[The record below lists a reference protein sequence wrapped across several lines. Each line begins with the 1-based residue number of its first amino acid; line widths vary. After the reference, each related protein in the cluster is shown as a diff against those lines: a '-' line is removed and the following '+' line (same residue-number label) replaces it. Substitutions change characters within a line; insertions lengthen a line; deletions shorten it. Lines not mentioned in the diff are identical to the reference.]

1 MEVRISDCRLHYE
14 EAGSGEP
21 LVLLHGNG
29 EDCGYFARQVEYFSA
44 KYRVIALDTRGH
56 GKSERGFAPF
66 TIVQFAEDLR
76 QALEK
81 IAPEPVHL
89 LGFSDGGNIA
99 MAFALRWPKL
109 LRSLILNGANLRPSG
124 VKFFVQAPIVLD
136 YGLCR
141 LLSPFSSRAGKN
153 GELLGLMVTQP
164 HVEERELGAIRVP
177 ALVIAGNRD
186 MIREAHTRSIAA
198 GIAGSRLVILGG
210 DHFVAS
216 KEPEAFNRAV
226 EVFLEELHG
235 GK

>member
-1 MEVRISDCRLHYE
+1 M
-14 EAGSGEP
+14 
-21 LVLLHGNG
+21 
-29 EDCGYFARQVEYFSA
+29 
-44 KYRVIALDTRGH
+44 
-56 GKSERGFAPF
+56 
-66 TIVQFAEDLR
+66 
-76 QALEK
+76 
-81 IAPEPVHL
+81 
-89 LGFSDGGNIA
+89 LG
-99 MAFALRWPKL
+99 
-109 LRSLILNGANLRPSG
+109 
-124 VKFFVQAPIVLD
+124 

-164 HVEERELGAIRVP
+164 HVEERELGGIRVP

-226 EVFLEELHG
+226 EVFLEEVHG

>member
-1 MEVRISDCRLHYE
+1 M
-14 EAGSGEP
+14 
-21 LVLLHGNG
+21 
-29 EDCGYFARQVEYFSA
+29 
-44 KYRVIALDTRGH
+44 
-56 GKSERGFAPF
+56 
-66 TIVQFAEDLR
+66 
-76 QALEK
+76 EK

-124 VKFFVQAPIVLD
+124 VKFSVQAPIVLG

-153 GELLGLMVTQP
+153 GELLGLMVIQP
-164 HVEERELGAIRVP
+164 HVEERELGGIRVP

>member
-1 MEVRISDCRLHYE
+1 MDISLYYE
-14 EAGSGEP
+14 KRGAGEP

-29 EDCGYFARQVEYFSA
+29 EDGSYFLHQMEAFSREFLV
-44 KYRVIALDTRGH
+44 YALDTRGH
-56 GKSERGFAPF
+56 GRSPRGSAPF
-66 TIVQFAEDLR
+66 TISQFAEDLR

-99 MAFALRWPKL
+99 VAFALRWPGL

-124 VKFFVQAPIVLD
+124 VKFFVQAPIVLG

-141 LLSPFSSRAGKN
+141 LLSPFSSQAGKN

-164 HVEERELGAIRVP
+164 HVEERELGGIRVP

-226 EVFLEELHG
+226 EVFLEEVHG